1 MVTLHASNS
10 GPSDY
15 GAKISI
21 HHKIKLLFEKYLRSE
36 GGGGAGWS
44 DHHIWTSRFST
55 LDSVAVRSASLKN
68 SKELGRCSCSEE
80 LQWIWARADFR
91 CVLFCACT
99 NSSTVMHIQVMR
111 LYL

>member
-36 GGGGAGWS
+36 GGGGGGGRMERS
-44 DHHIWTSRFST
+44 SH
-55 LDSVAVRSASLKN
+55 LDQS
-68 SKELGRCSCSEE
+68 
-80 LQWIWARADFR
+80 F
-91 CVLFCACT
+91 
-99 NSSTVMHIQVMR
+99 
-111 LYL
+111 